1 MKKITWDSANE
12 TALKD
17 GFGYLFTENLLAAIR
32 DNGQLI
38 EIEEGAIIMDLGD
51 TMEFMPILLDG
62 AIKVLREDDEGDE
75 LLLYFLESGDTCAM
89 TMSCCMG
96 DRKSKVR
103 TVAERDS
110 KIIMIPL
117 DKMSD
122 WIQEFPDWRAFVFDS
137 YSARLSELL
146 ESIDSLAFL
155 NMHDRVYKYL
165 RNKMLANG
173 NAELTVTHREIAND
187 LHTSRVV
194 ISRIL
199 KSLEREGRIALHRN
213 RLEVLEW

>member
-1 MKKITWDSANE
+1 MKKVEWNNDYESALNE
-12 TALKD
+12 RF
-17 GFGYLFTENLLAAIR
+17 GFLFSKELINAIR
-32 DNGQLI
+32 NNGELI
-38 EIEEGAIIMDLGD
+38 QVTEGDVIMDLGD
-51 TMEFMPILLDG
+51 TMQHMPILLEG

-75 LLLYFLESGDTCAM
+75 LLLYFLETGDTCAM

-103 TVAERDS
+103 TVAELDS
-110 KIIMIPL
+110 IIVMIPL
-117 DKMSD
+117 DKMSG
-122 WIQEFPDWRAFVFDS
+122 WIQQFTDWRSFVFDS

-146 ESIDSLAFL
+146 EAIDSLAFM
-155 NMHDRVYKYL
+155 NMHERVYKYL
-165 RNKMLANG
+165 KDKMMVNS
-173 NAELTVTHREIAND
+173 NAELNVTHREIAND

-194 ISRIL
+194 VSRIL

>member
-1 MKKITWDSANE
+1 MKKIDWNDENVKL
-12 TALKD
+12 LKD
-17 GFGYLFTENLLAAIR
+17 SFGFLFTEEFLAEVR
-32 DNGQLI
+32 KYGQLI
-38 EIEEGAIIMDLGD
+38 SVGAGDIIMDLGE
-51 TMEFMPILLDG
+51 TVQQMPLLLDG
-62 AIKVLREDDEGDE
+62 AIKVLREDEEGDE

-96 DRKSKVR
+96 DAKSRVR
-103 TVAERDS
+103 TIAEKDS
-110 KIIMIPL
+110 LLIMIPL
-117 DKMSD
+117 DRMSN
-122 WIQEFPDWRAFVFDS
+122 WIQDHSDWRAFVFDS

-146 ESIDSLAFL
+146 ESIDSLAFM

-165 RNKMLANG
+165 KNKMMANG
-173 NAELTVTHREIAND
+173 DAELTVTHREIAND

-213 RLEVLEW
+213 RLEILDW

>member
-1 MKKITWDSANE
+1 MKNLDWDTSYE
-12 TALKD
+12 KELEES
-17 GFGYLFTENLLAAIR
+17 FGYLFSEALLTAIR
-32 DNGQLI
+32 TNGQLFAV
-38 EIEEGAIIMDLGD
+38 EDGAILMDLGD
-51 TMEFMPILLDG
+51 TMKFMPILLNG

-110 KIIMIPL
+110 KIILIPL

-122 WIQEFPDWRAFVFDS
+122 WIQEYPDWRAFVFDS

-146 ESIDSLAFL
+146 ESIDSLAFM
-155 NMHDRVYKYL
+155 NMHDRVYQYL
-165 RNKMLANG
+165 KNKMMVNG
-173 NAELTVTHREIAND
+173 SAELTVTHREIAND

-194 ISRIL
+194 VSRLL

>member
-1 MKKITWDSANE
+1 MKKLDWNDAYDSALNE
-12 TALKD
+12 RF
-17 GFGYLFTENLLAAIR
+17 GFLFTKELIQAIR
-32 DNGQLI
+32 ENSELM
-38 EIEEGAIIMDLGD
+38 EVAEGDIIMDLGD
-51 TMEFMPILLDG
+51 SMQHMPILLEG

-75 LLLYFLESGDTCAM
+75 LLLYFLETGDTCAM

-110 KIIMIPL
+110 KIVMVPL

-122 WIQEFPDWRAFVFDS
+122 WIQEYADWRSFVFDS

-146 ESIDSLAFL
+146 ESIDSLAFM
-155 NMHDRVYKYL
+155 NMHERVYKYL
-165 RNKMLANG
+165 KDKMLVNS
-173 NAELTVTHREIAND
+173 NSELNVTHREIAND

-194 ISRIL
+194 VSRVL
-199 KSLEREGRIALHRN
+199 KSLEREGRIAMHRN
-213 RLEVLEW
+213 RLEVLDW

>member
-1 MKKITWDSANE
+1 MRKLDWSNE
-12 TALKD
+12 NRIALK
-17 GFGYLFTENLLAAIR
+17 GAFEFLFSEDLL
-32 DNGQLI
+32 
-38 EIEEGAIIMDLGD
+38 GAIEKNGHLFSVDDGEMLMDIGD
-51 TMEFMPILLDG
+51 TMQFMPILLDG
-62 AIKVLREDDEGDE
+62 AIKVLREDEEGDE

-103 TVAERDS
+103 TIAERDS

-117 DKMSD
+117 DKISD
-122 WIQEFPDWRAFVFDS
+122 WIQEFADWRAFVFES
-137 YSARLSELL
+137 YSLRLSELL
-146 ESIDSLAFL
+146 ESIDNLAFL

-165 RNKMLANG
+165 KNKMMVNG
-173 NAELTVTHREIAND
+173 DAELTVTHREIAND

-199 KSLEREGRIALHRN
+199 KSLEREGRIALQRN
-213 RLEVLEW
+213 RLKVLEW

>member
-1 MKKITWDSANE
+1 MKKVDWNNEYESAFKSRFGFLFSDALLNE
-12 TALKD
+12 
-17 GFGYLFTENLLAAIR
+17 IR
-32 DNGQLI
+32 NSGRLI
-38 EIEEGAIIMDLGD
+38 EVAEGNIIMDLGD
-51 TMEFMPILLDG
+51 TMHHMPILLDG

-75 LLLYFLESGDTCAM
+75 LLLYFLETGDTCAM

-117 DKMSD
+117 DKMSN
-122 WIQEFPDWRAFVFDS
+122 WIQDYADWRSFVFDS
-137 YSARLSELL
+137 YSDRLSELL
-146 ESIDSLAFL
+146 ESIDSLAFM
-155 NMHDRVYKYL
+155 NMHERVYKYL
-165 RNKMLANG
+165 KDKMMVNS
-173 NAELTVTHREIAND
+173 NSELNVTHREIASD

-194 ISRIL
+194 VSRIL

>member
-1 MKKITWDSANE
+1 MKKLDWNE
-12 TALKD
+12 ELSKQLEE
-17 GFGYLFTENLLAAIR
+17 GFGFLFTEDFLKELQK
-32 DNGQLI
+32 DGYLI
-38 EIEEGAIIMDLGD
+38 SIEAGEMIMDFGD
-51 TMEFMPILLDG
+51 TIQHMPLLLDG
-62 AIKVLREDDEGDE
+62 AIKVLREDEEGDE

-96 DRKSKVR
+96 DAKSKVR

-110 KIIMIPL
+110 LLLMVPV
-117 DKMSD
+117 DRMSS
-122 WIQEFPDWRAFVFDS
+122 WIQDHSDWRAFIFDS

-146 ESIDSLAFL
+146 EAIDSLAFM

-165 RNKMLANG
+165 KNKMLVNG
-173 NAELTVTHREIAND
+173 DAELNVTHREIAND

-194 ISRIL
+194 ISRVL

-213 RLEVLEW
+213 RLEVLDW

>member
-1 MKKITWDSANE
+1 MKNLDWNAAYE
-12 TALKD
+12 TDLSD
-17 GFGYLFTENLLAAIR
+17 RFGFLFSEELIAEIR
-32 DNGQLI
+32 RNGRLI
-38 EIEEGAIIMDLGD
+38 EATEGDIIMDLGD
-51 TMEFMPILLDG
+51 TMQHMPILLDG
-62 AIKVLREDDEGDE
+62 AIKVLREDEEGDE
-75 LLLYFLESGDTCAM
+75 LLLYFLETGDTCAM

-122 WIQEFPDWRAFVFDS
+122 WIQQYTDWRSFVFDS

-146 ESIDSLAFL
+146 ESIDSLAFM
-155 NMHDRVYKYL
+155 NMRERVYKYL
-165 RNKMLANG
+165 KDKMMVNS
-173 NAELTVTHREIAND
+173 NSELNVTHREIASD

-194 ISRIL
+194 VSRIL

>member
-1 MKKITWDSANE
+1 MKKIDWNSGSE
-12 TALKD
+12 TALKE
-17 GFGYLFTENLLAAIR
+17 GFGYLFSDELMSAIR
-32 DNGQLI
+32 SNGQLI
-38 EIEEGAIIMDLGD
+38 EVEEGAIIMDLGD
-51 TMEFMPILLDG
+51 TMQFMPVLLDG
-62 AIKVLREDDEGDE
+62 AIKVLREDEEGDE

-103 TVAERDS
+103 TVAERSS

-122 WIQEFPDWRAFVFDS
+122 WIQEYADWRAFVFDS

-146 ESIDSLAFL
+146 ESIDSLAFM

-165 RNKMLANG
+165 KNKMLVNG
-173 NAELTVTHREIAND
+173 SAELSVTHREVAND

-194 ISRIL
+194 ISRVL
-199 KSLEREGRIALHRN
+199 KSLEREGRIAMHRN
-213 RLEVLEW
+213 RLEVLNW

>member
-1 MKKITWDSANE
+1 MKRIDWDAGFE
-12 TALKD
+12 TALKE
-17 GFGYLFTENLLAAIR
+17 GFGYLFSEELLSTIR
-32 DNGQLI
+32 SNGQLI
-38 EIEEGAIIMDLGD
+38 EVEEGAIIMDLGD
-51 TMEFMPILLDG
+51 TMQFMPVLLDG
-62 AIKVLREDDEGDE
+62 AIKVLREDEEGDE

-103 TVAERDS
+103 TVAERSS

-122 WIQEFPDWRAFVFDS
+122 WIQEYPDWRAFVFDS

-146 ESIDSLAFL
+146 ESIDSLAFM

-165 RNKMLANG
+165 KNKMLVNG
-173 NAELTVTHREIAND
+173 SAELAVTHREVAND

-194 ISRIL
+194 ISRVL
-199 KSLEREGRIALHRN
+199 KSLEREGRIAMHRN
-213 RLEVLEW
+213 RLEVLDW

>member
-1 MKKITWDSANE
+1 MKNVDWNE
-12 TALKD
+12 TYEGTLED
-17 GFGYLFTENLLAAIR
+17 RFGFLFTSELLQEIR
-32 DNGQLI
+32 KNGQLI
-38 EIEEGAIIMDLGD
+38 EVAEGEIILDLGD
-51 TMEFMPILLDG
+51 TMQHMPILLEG
-62 AIKVLREDDEGDE
+62 AIKVLREDEEGDE
-75 LLLYFLESGDTCAM
+75 LLLYFLETGDTCAM

-110 KIIMIPL
+110 KIVMIPL

-122 WIQEFPDWRAFVFDS
+122 WIQQFTDWRSFIFDS
-137 YSARLSELL
+137 YSVRLSELL
-146 ESIDSLAFL
+146 ESIDSLAFM
-155 NMHDRVYKYL
+155 NMHERVYKYL
-165 RNKMLANG
+165 KDKMMVNS
-173 NAELTVTHREIAND
+173 NSELNVTHREIAGD

-213 RLEVLEW
+213 RLEVLKW

>member
-1 MKKITWDSANE
+1 MKKIGWDEENKL
-12 TALKD
+12 ALKNAF
-17 GFGYLFTENLLAAIR
+17 GFLFSEELLTEIETH
-32 DNGQLI
+32 GQLFAVADG
-38 EIEEGAIIMDLGD
+38 EILMDIGD
-51 TMEFMPILLDG
+51 TMQYMPILLEG
-62 AIKVLREDDEGDE
+62 AIKVLREDEEGDE

-103 TVAERDS
+103 TAAERDS
-110 KIIMIPL
+110 KIIMVPL

-122 WIQEFPDWRAFVFDS
+122 WIQSYADWRTFVFDS
-137 YSARLSELL
+137 YSVRLSELL

-165 RNKMLANG
+165 KNKMMVNG
-173 NAELTVTHREIAND
+173 DAELNVTHREIAND

-213 RLEVLEW
+213 RLEILEW